1 MHASVF
7 FVDSPHVSYY
17 HNTISNLDP
26 FMASE
31 NKPKI
36 AAKKILVSIIVGF
49 VAVAFVGS
57 FAYRYISRGGSDS
70 SLAIINGE
78 PIDIGSDSLFAN
90 LYRQYFE
97 EERQRN
103 EEGIT
108 EEKNRELMRRA
119 LDTVIQRTLILQYAE
134 REGIRVSRDAV
145 LSRIVEKGY
154 YAAEGKKFD
163 EHRYNNTPQYMRDRI
178 FKSEQEQLIIS
189 MFIDDFIT
197 TPKISEMEVE
207 LFYRYVNSGKKID
220 YAYIRYDDVPE
231 EKLRSFYNENP
242 KLFERA
248 HAAHILIKDNEQ
260 KAEEIYLQVSENP
273 EDFEELAK
281 AESEDT
287 TADEGGDLGW
297 FYRKDMVAEFSEV
310 AFGLEAGDI
319 SPPLKTVFGYHIIKA
334 LDNPETPS
342 YDDAL
347 FRIKQEY
354 VSEYRE
360 EVEKET
366 SEKSKLLLTRITE
379 DPESFER
386 ATEAAGLQVQ
396 RTDFITVDGRY
407 ILNEEQTLP
416 LYEIMNVPTLVDL
429 VISTETG
436 KIGGPVKSSDGE
448 ILFRVVE
455 EKTFDQSEFEKA
467 QDYIEQT
474 YTNLKENFL
483 FNDWYMSAVRN
494 SKIVDNFNTFFETSG

>member
-1 MHASVF
+1 
-7 FVDSPHVSYY
+7 
-17 HNTISNLDP
+17 
-26 FMASE
+26 MASD
-31 NKPKI
+31 NKPKV
-36 AAKKILVSIIVGF
+36 AAKKILVSLVIGF

-78 PIDIGSDSLFAN
+78 PIDVGSDSLFAN

-97 EERQRN
+97 EERQSN

-134 REGIRVSRDAV
+134 EEGINVGREAV

-163 EHRYNNTPQYMRDRI
+163 QRRFNNTPQYMRDRI
-178 FKSEQEQLIIS
+178 YKSEEEQLIIS

-197 TPKISEMEVE
+197 TPKITDLEVE
-207 LFYRYVNSGKKID
+207 LFYRFVDSGKKID

-231 EKLRSFYNENP
+231 EKLRAFYAENP

-248 HAAHILIKDNEQ
+248 HASHILIKDDEQ
-260 KAEEIYLQVSENP
+260 KAQELYLQLSENP
-273 EDFEELAK
+273 DSFEETAMTV
-281 AESEDT
+281 SEDT
-287 TADEGGDLGW
+287 TAEEGGDLGW
-297 FYRKDMVAEFSEV
+297 FYRKDMVAEFSEA
-310 AFGLEAGDI
+310 AFELEAGEI
-319 SPPLKTVFGYHIIKA
+319 SQPIETVFGYHIIKA
-334 LDNPETPS
+334 LDDPETPS
-342 YDDAL
+342 YEDAL
-347 FRIKQEY
+347 FRVKQEY

-366 SEKSKLLLTRITE
+366 SEKSKLLLTRIID
-379 DPESFER
+379 DPESFEK
-386 ATEAAGLQVQ
+386 ASDAAGIETQ
-396 RTDFITVDGRY
+396 RTDFITVDARY
-407 ILNEEQTLP
+407 ILNEERTLP
-416 LYEIMNVPTLVDL
+416 LYEIMNIPTLVDL
-429 VISTETG
+429 VMSTDTG
-436 KIGGPVKSSDGE
+436 KTGGPVKSPDGE

-455 EKTFDQSEFEKA
+455 ERTFDQSEFEKA

-474 YTNLKENFL
+474 YTNLKENYL

-494 SKIVDNFNTFFETSG
+494 SKIVDNFNSFFEESG